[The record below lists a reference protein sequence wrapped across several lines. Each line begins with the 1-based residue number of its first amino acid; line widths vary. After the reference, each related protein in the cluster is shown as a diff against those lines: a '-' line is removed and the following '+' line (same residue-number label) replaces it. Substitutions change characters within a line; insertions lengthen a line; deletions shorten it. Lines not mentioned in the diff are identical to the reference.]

1 MSEPK
6 ANAQKDAVHIE
17 VRLRVAWK
25 CVHEALTL
33 ARRHKSRWPELTGE
47 LDQTLTAIT
56 RHLGRVQVIQCDR
69 PTREDEP

>member
-1 MSEPK
+1 MNQ
-6 ANAQKDAVHIE
+6 ANFQKDAVHVE

-25 CVHEALTL
+25 CVNEALII
-33 ARRHKSRWPELTGE
+33 ARRHKAHWPAVDHE

-56 RHLGRVQVIQCDR
+56 RHLGRIQIIQCQR